1 MSQPEEVKRSGLA
14 PSSTKKDN
22 IKYCTDS
29 MTSNNTGRITS
40 ETVRMISGFG
50 SNNAGIGSMALDA
63 SSKTSKLVT

>member
-1 MSQPEEVKRSGLA
+1 
-14 PSSTKKDN
+14 
-22 IKYCTDS
+22 
-29 MTSNNTGRITS
+29 MTSNNTGRMTS